1 MIIKTSD
8 YINVKPML
16 KHLLSTLNEPD
27 MGRLV
32 VRVSLATYVPLII
45 VLLAYE
51 ELNGITESST
61 LYKNNLIQFYKYDI
75 ID

>member
-8 YINVKPML
+8 YIIVKPML
-16 KHLLSTLNEPD
+16 THLLSTLNEPD

-45 VLLAYE
+45 VLIAYE

-75 ID
+75 LD